1 MKEIEFNNIIEKYSQ
16 KINIELQENQ
26 KKMLYQY
33 MNILSEWNK
42 RINLTAIVEE
52 NEIILKHFIDSLTIE
67 KYIKQDDEV
76 IDIGTGAGFPGIP
89 LKILNNSIKLTLLDS
104 VNKKINFLEQVKK
117 ELKLQNVECIHSR
130 AEQYIIENN
139 KKETYDIGVSR
150 AVASLNTLVEYIL
163 PYIKING
170 ICICMKG
177 PNIQEELKEA
187 EKAINVL
194 GGKIEKIEEITL
206 PYSDIK
212 RNIIIIRKEKNTPKE
227 YPRKAGKPK
236 TNPIK

>member
-236 TNPIK
+236 ENPIK

>member
-1 MKEIEFNNIIEKYSQ
+1 MKEDEFNNIIEKYAQ

-33 MNILSEWNK
+33 MNILLEWNK

-52 NEIILKHFIDSLTIE
+52 NEIILKHFIDSLTIK
-67 KYIKQDDEV
+67 KYIKQDNEV

-104 VNKKINFLEQVKK
+104 VNKKINFLEQIKK

-139 KKETYDIGVSR
+139 KRETYDIGVSR